1 MISPR
6 YSKLFFFTTT
16 FLLSGLHLQN
26 WVGADA
32 SFTVQRVAVKGNS
45 FLSAETI
52 LKTAQVPQGE
62 RTYRVD
68 VTQIEEQL
76 ETLPF
81 VEEVQVSR
89 IFPSTVQIYVKE
101 REAIAL
107 LSAKGLSPIAANG
120 EVLPQVEAGVRLD
133 LPVVSGVSFKQD
145 DSKRVLS
152 EAGKSLCDFISVLR
166 AQNPVMY
173 HDVSEFHLDG
183 KGNLVLFLYSHG
195 VPVYLGKQQWL
206 ERCDRLQTVLQQLPH
221 NGNGL
226 AAIDLRFENQ
236 VVTRRT

>member
-1 MISPR
+1 MMTKR

-26 WVGADA
+26 WVSADA
-32 SFTVQRVAVKGNS
+32 SFTVQRVAVKGNV

-68 VTQIEEQL
+68 VAQIEEQL
-76 ETLPF
+76 DTLPF

-89 IFPSTVQIYVKE
+89 VYPSTVQIYIKE

-107 LSAKGLSPIAANG
+107 LNAKGLCPIAANG
-120 EVLPQVEAGVRLD
+120 EVFPQVEAGVRLD
-133 LPVVSGVSFKQD
+133 LPVVSGVAFKQE
-145 DSKRVLS
+145 DSRRVLTDL
-152 EAGKSLCDFISVLR
+152 GKSLCDFISVLR
-166 AQNPVMY
+166 THNPVMY

-183 KGNLVLFLYSHG
+183 KGNLVLFLYSYG
-195 VPVYLGKQQWL
+195 VPVYLGKQQWQ
-206 ERCDRLQTVLQQLPH
+206 ERCDRLQTVLQQLALH
-221 NGNGL
+221 EGDL

-236 VVTRRT
+236 VVTRKT